1 LTIRTRGVLIGAE
14 GQTLLE
20 SEGGTMDK
28 ETRLAEHEGH
38 TIRIAR
44 DAETGISTLECD
56 SCGEYLLEQYDDGM
70 VLWG

>member
-1 LTIRTRGVLIGAE
+1 
-14 GQTLLE
+14 
-20 SEGGTMDK
+20 MDK

-56 SCGEYLLEQYDDGM
+56 SCGEYLLEQYDDGL